1 MTINKKRAR
10 SLEDK
15 SFRRQQIL
23 DAAAALFADVGY
35 EGFSVAL
42 LAARA
47 GIVKGTL
54 YLYFKTREE
63 VFMALYDQSL
73 NRWSESFIAAL
84 PSNASD
90 EEFCEQLYTSAFSD
104 PLYVPLQARL
114 EKVIEHNV
122 SIDCL
127 VQSKRNFI
135 KQIERLSSA
144 TARTL
149 DLNPEQATEV
159 ISTLGVLIVGV
170 SGADLAPT
178 LSGED
183 LPPDVQQLLEGFASK
198 PLFIKN
204 AQRII
209 RGIRDNDAKGQEVPH
224 DH

>member
-1 MTINKKRAR
+1 MTLNKKRAR
-10 SLEDK
+10 SLEEK

-42 LAARA
+42 LAERA
-47 GIVKGTL
+47 GVVKGTL

-73 NRWSESFIAAL
+73 SRWSESFINNL
-84 PSNASD
+84 SSVMTD
-90 EEFCEQLYTSAFSD
+90 KKFCEMLYTSAFSD

-127 VQSKRNFI
+127 IQSKRNFI
-135 KQIERLSSA
+135 RQIERLSA
-144 TARTL
+144 AAARTL
-149 DLNPEQATEV
+149 HLTHEQATEA
-159 ISTLGVLIVGV
+159 IKTLGVLIVGV
-170 SGADLAPT
+170 SGADLAPQ
-178 LSGED
+178 LAGED
-183 LPPDVQQLLEGFASK
+183 LPPDVQQLLGDFASK

-204 AQRII
+204 AHRVI
-209 RGIRDNDAKGQEVPH
+209 RGIRDDGSE
-224 DH
+224 